1 MDRESLEK
9 RPAIFVVGSPN
20 VGKRTLISRLLKV
33 DFDDDSDTSLE
44 LSVNGWTINTK
55 YYTADVAVWI
65 ANLSDELSITSFP
78 DVNRIVALVMVFDTS
93 DLTTLVALKEW
104 VSHTDIQKFE
114 ILLCI
119 GNKVDL
125 LPGHPSHVEYKR
137 RLMKLGESSVNFHL
151 DFSDYGIS
159 ETEGSSLLGNEEPS
173 LGFKRSCIEWR
184 LEHNIE
190 YVEACASNTD
200 FDQCLSVEGDS
211 QGVDRLYGALSAH
224 MWPGMLFKSG
234 DRINEPSLPEQ
245 EELSEEEESDY
256 EPEYEPEYEVLSSA
270 SAEPWDDIGWMSADG
285 PLSTSGSGMPMEKVP
300 ETSGRESEDKSIRE
314 ENQPSTS
321 ASQLPKELDHEKAF
335 EADPTSEL
343 NDDKT
348 YEFEDLE
355 MLMAEIGNER
365 NGLRLMPDFQ
375 RREMAAKLAMKMAV
389 MFGDSSGGEEEEL
402 E

>member
-20 VGKRTLISRLLKV
+20 VGKRTLLSRLLKV
-33 DFDDDSDTSLE
+33 DFDDDADTSLE

-104 VSHTDIQKFE
+104 VSRTDIQKFE

-137 RLMKLGESSVNFHL
+137 HLMKLGESSVNSHL

-173 LGFKRSCIEWR
+173 LGFKISCIEWC

-190 YVEACASNTD
+190 YVEACASNAD
-200 FDQCLSVEGDS
+200 FDQCLSIDGDS

-224 MWPGMLFKSG
+224 MWPGMLLKSG

-256 EPEYEPEYEVLSSA
+256 EPEYEVLSSA

-285 PLSTSGSGMPMEKVP
+285 PVSTSGSAMPMEKVP
-300 ETSGRESEDKSIRE
+300 DASGRESEDKSIRE

-321 ASQLPKELDHEKAF
+321 ASQLPKDLDHEKAF

-355 MLMAEIGNER
+355 MLMAEIGNVR

>member
-20 VGKRTLISRLLKV
+20 VGKRTLLSRLLKV
-33 DFDDDSDTSLE
+33 DFDDASDALPE
-44 LSVNGWTINTK
+44 LSVHGWTINTK
-55 YYTADVAVWI
+55 YYTADVAVWT
-65 ANLSDELSITSFP
+65 ADLSNELSIASFP

-93 DLTTLVALKEW
+93 ELPTLVALKEW
-104 VSHTDIQKFE
+104 VSRTDIEKFD

-137 RLMKLGESSVNFHL
+137 RLMKLGESSVNSHL

-173 LGFKRSCIEWR
+173 LGFKRSCVEWC

-200 FDQCLSVEGDS
+200 FDQCLSVDGDS

-224 MWPGMLFKSG
+224 MWPGMLLKSG

-245 EELSEEEESDY
+245 EELSSEEESD
-256 EPEYEPEYEVLSSA
+256 YEPEYEVLSSA
-270 SAEPWDDIGWMSADG
+270 SAEPWDDVGWKSADG
-285 PLSTSGSGMPMEKVP
+285 PVSTSGSGRPMEKDLD
-300 ETSGRESEDKSIRE
+300 TSGRESEAKSIRE
-314 ENQPSTS
+314 ENQTSTS
-321 ASQLPKELDHEKAF
+321 ASQLPKELDHEKAAVSF

-343 NDDKT
+343 DDDKT
-348 YEFEDLE
+348 YEIEDLE
-355 MLMAEIGNER
+355 MLMAEIGNVR

-375 RREMAAKLAMKMAV
+375 RREMAAKLAMKMAA
-389 MFGDSSGGEEEEL
+389 MFGDSSGGEEEL
-402 E
+402 ID

>member
-9 RPAIFVVGSPN
+9 RPAIFVVGSAN
-20 VGKRTLISRLLKV
+20 VGKRTLLSRLLTV
-33 DFDDDSDTSLE
+33 DFDDDSDASLE
-44 LSVNGWTINTK
+44 LSVSGWTINTK

-65 ANLSDELSITSFP
+65 ANLSDELSIASFP

-104 VSHTDIQKFE
+104 VSRTDIQKFE

-137 RLMKLGESSVNFHL
+137 RLMKLGESSVNSHL

-173 LGFKRSCIEWR
+173 LGFKRSCIEWC

-190 YVEACASNTD
+190 YVEACASNAD
-200 FDQCLSVEGDS
+200 FDQCLSIDGDS

-224 MWPGMLFKSG
+224 MWPGMLLKSG

-245 EELSEEEESDY
+245 EDLSEEEESD
-256 EPEYEPEYEVLSSA
+256 YEPEYEVLSSA

-285 PLSTSGSGMPMEKVP
+285 PISTSGSGMPMEKVT
-300 ETSGRESEDKSIRE
+300 EISGRESEDKSIRE

-355 MLMAEIGNER
+355 MLMAEIGNVR

-389 MFGDSSGGEEEEL
+389 MFGDSSGGEEEEEL

>member
-137 RLMKLGESSVNFHL
+137 RLMKLGESSVNSHL

-159 ETEGSSLLGNEEPS
+159 KTEGSSLLGNEEPS
-173 LGFKRSCIEWR
+173 LGFKRSCIEWC
-184 LEHNIE
+184 LEHNIDLG
-190 YVEACASNTD
+190 AWSD
-200 FDQCLSVEGDS
+200 LS
-211 QGVDRLYGALSAH
+211 RA
-224 MWPGMLFKSG
+224 
-234 DRINEPSLPEQ
+234 
-245 EELSEEEESDY
+245 
-256 EPEYEPEYEVLSSA
+256 
-270 SAEPWDDIGWMSADG
+270 
-285 PLSTSGSGMPMEKVP
+285 
-300 ETSGRESEDKSIRE
+300 
-314 ENQPSTS
+314 
-321 ASQLPKELDHEKAF
+321 
-335 EADPTSEL
+335 
-343 NDDKT
+343 
-348 YEFEDLE
+348 
-355 MLMAEIGNER
+355 
-365 NGLRLMPDFQ
+365 PDFC
-375 RREMAAKLAMKMAV
+375 RVALI
-389 MFGDSSGGEEEEL
+389 G
-402 E
+402 